1 MGQRC
6 GEGRCTSAL
15 ENAALVRPSRVT
27 LSDALHIQEL
37 ELIAIPLGRVRHAG
51 PDLSYG
57 CLCRYQHS
65 IRRRGTLRVYVWDD
79 EALDMPL
86 PNLWR

>member
-37 ELIAIPLGRVRHAG
+37 ELIAMPLGHVRHAG
-51 PDLSYG
+51 PDLSYV
-57 CLCRYQHS
+57 YAVTS
-65 IRRRGTLRVYVWDD
+65 IASAVG
-79 EALDMPL
+79 EP
-86 PNLWR
+86 